1 LITKKE
7 DAWITE
13 FVPQYSPK
21 GQRLHHRRA
30 SMTEK
35 QRYLADFFDRLK
47 EEEILTSETNDTITA
62 MQDGFIV
69 SFYEKDGKWKGLAYR
84 KSLEGADINLES
96 PYCPT
101 RRDADIALTT
111 YIRAY
116 AKSLNK

>member
-1 LITKKE
+1 
-7 DAWITE
+7 
-13 FVPQYSPK
+13 
-21 GQRLHHRRA
+21 
-30 SMTEK
+30 
-35 QRYLADFFDRLK
+35 
-47 EEEILTSETNDTITA
+47 
-62 MQDGFIV
+62 
-69 SFYEKDGKWKGLAYR
+69 LAYR